1 MKEIIDKLIKFWWI
15 FPIVS
20 IFCNIVATLETI
32 FKFGDII
39 FVIAFILSML
49 CMPIQVVIFII
60 TLLRKKWKKAIG
72 VFIGGFINAVCFCA
86 WLFFALIMSL
96 FSPENDPFGKEH
108 PIPIDLECNI
118 PLANELIDFE
128 KYEYSYE
135 EATIDSLNSDTW
147 LQIWDGSQGGIY
159 EYDFYHPQ
167 LANGT
172 VYLRCYE
179 VTENIALSDKE
190 VKNNSEVAVTSHRH
204 FEKLADKQEFTIYEG
219 DWEDYYAVRVE
230 VWHHDNATGKERKLM
245 QKIYRMEGWMR

>member
-1 MKEIIDKLIKFWWI
+1 
-15 FPIVS
+15 
-20 IFCNIVATLETI
+20 
-32 FKFGDII
+32 
-39 FVIAFILSML
+39 
-49 CMPIQVVIFII
+49 MPIQVVIFII
-60 TLLRKKWKKAIG
+60 TLLRKKWKTAIG

-86 WLFFALIMSL
+86 WLFFTLIMSL

-135 EATIDSLNSDTW
+135 EATIDTLNSDTW